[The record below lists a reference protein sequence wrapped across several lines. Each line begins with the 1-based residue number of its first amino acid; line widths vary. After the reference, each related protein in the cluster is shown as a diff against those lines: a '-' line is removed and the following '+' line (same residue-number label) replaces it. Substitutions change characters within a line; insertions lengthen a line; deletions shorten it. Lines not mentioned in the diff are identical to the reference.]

1 MKFIQMKPKKV
12 NKTINKFNLEKFEV
26 AKLKN
31 LHVIRGGDAPAND
44 DPIDGTGNKGGH
56 SSGQC

>member
-1 MKFIQMKPKKV
+1 MKPRKV

-31 LHVIRGGDAPAND
+31 LRVIKGGDAAD
-44 DPIDGTGNKGGH
+44 DPIDGTGKKGEQ

>member
-1 MKFIQMKPKKV
+1 MKFIEMKPRKV

-31 LHVIRGGDAPAND
+31 LRVIKGGDAPGD
-44 DPIDGTGNKGGH
+44 DPVKTTDNKGGQ
-56 SSGQC
+56 SSGHC

>member
-1 MKFIQMKPKKV
+1 MKSKKV

-31 LHVIRGGDAPAND
+31 LHVIKGGNSPGD
-44 DPIDGTGNKGGH
+44 DTIDGTGNKGGQ
-56 SSGQC
+56 SSGDCPN

>member
-1 MKFIQMKPKKV
+1 MKTRKV
-12 NKTINKFNLEKFEV
+12 NQKIKKFNLEKFEI

-31 LHVIRGGDAPAND
+31 LHVIKGGNAPGED
-44 DPIDGTGNKGGH
+44 TIDGTGNKGEH